1 MPEITHDPSG
11 FSTSVF
17 LMHNIGLLAGW
28 TLMVLLAFFEKYM
41 SGHSVVQKE
50 EPIPV

>member
-1 MPEITHDPSG
+1 MPEITHDPQG

-17 LMHNIGLLAGW
+17 LMHNIGLIAGW

-41 SGHSVVQKE
+41 SASAAQKE
-50 EPIPV
+50 EAIPV